1 MKEESSLRK
10 ALIGVLTGALFF
22 AAVGV
27 ALALTNNTA
36 EYSAAITKAN
46 KTKLGT
52 NMQYEGIL
60 HVSTSDNKQPNTA
73 GLTDVYFAKQLK
85 NNSKIFPACNKSDID
100 GKQDNKIPAK
110 CEKAH
115 VGDGTASSLVGAPG
129 NNAPPCSPPGC
140 SIRQDLTVKVYN
152 GNKGKSVFLAV
163 TGGPVTNR
171 VIDGKIS
178 KASGA
183 FGNKV
188 GFQVPAELQNVLG
201 SQIALTDFDVK
212 LFPKKKAVVKIVKGK
227 GKKRKVTKVKV
238 SYLQLTKCPASG
250 TLPTRAVVHF
260 NKDDGSA
267 GGQEVTSDNTS
278 ACK

>member
-1 MKEESSLRK
+1 LRK

-27 ALALTNNTA
+27 AFALTNNTVD
-36 EYSAAITKAN
+36 YSAKITKSG

-60 HVSTSDNKQPNTA
+60 HVGTSDNKQPNTA

-85 NNSKIFPACNKSDID
+85 NNSKIFPACNKSEID
-100 GKQDNKIPAK
+100 GKPDNQIPKK

-115 VGDGTASSLVGAPG
+115 IGDGTASSLVGQPG
-129 NNAPPCSPPGC
+129 GEPTV
-140 SIRQDLTVKVYN
+140 RQDLTVKAYN
-152 GNKGKSVFLAV
+152 GNKGKSIFLVV

-178 KASGA
+178 KAPA
-183 FGNKV
+183 PFGNKV
-188 GFQVPAELQNVLG
+188 GFQVPPELQNVLG

-212 LFPKKKAVVKIVKGK
+212 IFPKKKATVKIVKGK

-238 SYLQLTKCPASG
+238 SYLQLTKCPAAG
-250 TLPTRAVVHF
+250 TLPTKAIVHF
-260 NKDDGSA
+260 NKDDGSP
-267 GGQEVTSDNTS
+267 GGQDVASESTT